1 MTKYKLLYFFNSN
14 QKKSAVILLILMFI
28 ASLLELASLGLI
40 IPIAGLFLETPGI
53 SNNIVIEKFSNFLDI
68 PYGNLILYLL
78 LFFLIFYIVKIFYL
92 VFVSWYEQKF
102 LALFSEKISSKIFFN
117 YISQNFSF
125 FATRNSS
132 EFLRNLTTEVQ
143 LAAAYLYSFSRLL
156 LESIIITA
164 LFIFLIILNPI
175 TTISAFFVFLLFS
188 IIYIKLLRT
197 KLITWGK
204 QRQEDTNKRIQFMQ
218 EGFGAVKDIKLLGRE
233 KFFFDKF
240 KLHNI
245 NLARVSLKIGFFNNM
260 PRYMTELF
268 AVLIVIFVFFALHQS
283 ESNIG
288 EIVTV
293 MAVYVVAAFKI
304 IPSINRIIASV
315 QTIKF
320 NYPAI
325 DALYQESKNF
335 KFSNNIKKQN
345 FVFNKNIII
354 NIENFKHSKDSK
366 FDLNN
371 IKFEIK
377 RGEKIGI
384 IGPSGSGK
392 STLMDIIS
400 GILKLEKGDIKVD
413 EKSIFSNLRGWQDLI
428 GYIPQ
433 KIFILDD
440 SLKNNIIFGFDQNKI
455 DEKILLKL
463 IHKINLTQLLERL
476 PKGLDS
482 KLGEK
487 GLNISA
493 GEIQR
498 IGIARALI
506 YDPTII
512 FLDEAT
518 SSLDIY
524 TETQILEE
532 LNQFKDKTFISVAH
546 RINTLKNCDNIY
558 RLDKGTIIDSGTFEK
573 FNNF

>member
-1 MTKYKLLYFFNSN
+1 
-14 QKKSAVILLILMFI
+14 MFI

-53 SNNIVIEKFSNFLDI
+53 SNNIVIEKFSNFLSV

-102 LALFSEKISSKIFFN
+102 LASFAEKLSSKIFFN

-125 FATRNSS
+125 FVTRNSS
-132 EFLRNLTTEVQ
+132 EFLRNLTTEIQ
-143 LAAAYLYSFSRLL
+143 QATAYLSSFSKLL
-156 LESIIITA
+156 LESLIITA

-175 TTISAFFVFLLFS
+175 TTISAFFVFLFFS

-204 QRQEDTNKRIQFMQ
+204 QRQEDTKKRIQFMQ

-260 PRYMTELF
+260 PRFMTELF
-268 AVLIVIFVFFALHQS
+268 SVFIVIFVFFVLHQS
-283 ESNIG
+283 ENNIG

-304 IPSINRIIASV
+304 IPSTNRIIASV
-315 QTIKF
+315 QSLKF

-325 DALYQESKNF
+325 DALYQESKSF
-335 KFSNNIKKQN
+335 KFSNDIKKQN
-345 FVFNKNIII
+345 FIFNKNIII

-392 STLMDIIS
+392 STLIDIIS

-440 SLKNNIIFGFDQNKI
+440 SLRNNIIFGIDKNKV
-455 DEKILLKL
+455 DEEILLKL
-463 IHKINLTQLLERL
+463 LHKINLTQLLERL

-498 IGIARALI
+498 IGIARSLI
-506 YDPTII
+506 YNPKIL

-518 SSLDIY
+518 SSLDTF
-524 TETQILEE
+524 TERQILKE
-532 LNQFKDKTFISVAH
+532 LNQFEDKTFISIAH
-546 RINTLKNCDNIY
+546 RINTLKNCDKIY
-558 RLDKGTIIDSGTFEK
+558 RLDKGTIIDSGNFER

>member
-1 MTKYKLLYFFNSN
+1 L
-14 QKKSAVILLILMFI
+14 
-28 ASLLELASLGLI
+28 
-40 IPIAGLFLETPGI
+40 
-53 SNNIVIEKFSNFLDI
+53 
-68 PYGNLILYLL
+68 
-78 LFFLIFYIVKIFYL
+78 
-92 VFVSWYEQKF
+92 
-102 LALFSEKISSKIFFN
+102 
-117 YISQNFSF
+117 
-125 FATRNSS
+125 
-132 EFLRNLTTEVQ
+132 
-143 LAAAYLYSFSRLL
+143 SRLL

-175 TTISAFFVFLLFS
+175 TTIGAFFVFLFFS

-197 KLITWGK
+197 KLITWGE
-204 QRQEDTNKRIQFMQ
+204 QRQEDTKKRIQFMQ
-218 EGFGAVKDIKLLGRE
+218 EGFDAVKDIKLLGRE

-260 PRYMTELF
+260 PRFMTELF
-268 AVLIVIFVFFALHQS
+268 SVFIVIFVFFVLHQS
-283 ESNIG
+283 ENNIG

-304 IPSINRIIASV
+304 IPSTNRIIASV
-315 QTIKF
+315 QTLKF

-377 RGEKIGI
+377 KGEKIGI

-392 STLMDIIS
+392 STLIDIIS

-440 SLKNNIIFGFDQNKI
+440 SLRNNIIFGIDKNKV
-455 DEKILLKL
+455 DEEILLKL
-463 IHKINLTQLLERL
+463 LHKINLTQLLERL

-498 IGIARALI
+498 IGIARSLI
-506 YDPTII
+506 YNPKIL

-518 SSLDIY
+518 SSLDTF
-524 TETQILEE
+524 TERQILKE
-532 LNQFKDKTFISVAH
+532 LNQFEDKTFISVAH
-546 RINTLKNCDNIY
+546 RINTLKNCDKIY
-558 RLDKGTIIDSGTFEK
+558 RLDKGTIIDSGNFER